1 MHASA
6 RPYVIAGSAALL
18 TSGMIAV
25 MPAEQPAALRVANMD
40 VRLVDS
46 GSLLT
51 DLTGALGNL
60 DPLTSLGSLSL
71 PDLGSLDLGGL
82 DSSSLFADG
91 SLLNIPY
98 NLFADIVNIPYNES
112 LALQEYAYALG
123 PASLADGS
131 SLGGGVPGWIPPGFE
146 GFAGYGAPG
155 SSDILYNFGGTGSWY
170 TETLGNTWGWDDGN
184 FPQLDG
190 LISALLPFPSFTQPL
205 VDQIQTFAQAEF
217 IAGADVNCEFECASP
232 LGYLGEWLHGATPLA
247 SLLAGTTFPDTIQGG
262 IGDPTLPV
270 IWAGEPAQLNLLA
283 PFEGLANSLT
293 ESPSADPILLP
304 DLGSV
309 STNLT
314 SLFSDFSNDFNPFI
328 TGSFVYWGAPT
339 LYSIP
344 AAIGGT
350 IQDLTGIPNQFGF
363 PADQIQG
370 AEPIWGP
377 TAGPS
382 SLLTG
387 LPQGFEYLLNG
398 PGGAGGDGL
407 LGYLNPE
414 TYLTAIENLLHGN
427 FPAILGDIPLLGYLG
442 LGDPGTLLGSLDPS
456 ALLGSVDPSA
466 LGSLDPSAIVGDL
479 SALLPN
485 AGTDLASQLPDLTT
499 NLSALLPN
507 IGTDLASL
515 LGPDLATNLS
525 ALLPNIGTDLASSLG
540 PDLAT
545 NLLTVF

>member
-1 MHASA
+1 
-6 RPYVIAGSAALL
+6 
-18 TSGMIAV
+18 
-25 MPAEQPAALRVANMD
+25 
-40 VRLVDS
+40 
-46 GSLLT
+46 
-51 DLTGALGNL
+51 
-60 DPLTSLGSLSL
+60 
-71 PDLGSLDLGGL
+71 
-82 DSSSLFADG
+82 
-91 SLLNIPY
+91 
-98 NLFADIVNIPYNES
+98 
-112 LALQEYAYALG
+112 
-123 PASLADGS
+123 
-131 SLGGGVPGWIPPGFE
+131 
-146 GFAGYGAPG
+146 
-155 SSDILYNFGGTGSWY
+155 
-170 TETLGNTWGWDDGN
+170 
-184 FPQLDG
+184 
-190 LISALLPFPSFTQPL
+190 
-205 VDQIQTFAQAEF
+205 
-217 IAGADVNCEFECASP
+217 
-232 LGYLGEWLHGATPLA
+232 
-247 SLLAGTTFPDTIQGG
+247 
-262 IGDPTLPV
+262 
-270 IWAGEPAQLNLLA
+270 
-283 PFEGLANSLT
+283 LT

-309 STNLT
+309 ATNLT

-363 PADQIQG
+363 PADQVQG
-370 AEPIWGP
+370 SEPSWGL

-414 TYLTAIENLLHGN
+414 TYLTAIENLLHGD

-442 LGDPGTLLGSLDPS
+442 LGDPGTLLGPLDLS

-485 AGTDLASQLPDLTT
+485 AGADLASLAGPDLATD
-499 NLSALLPN
+499 LSALLPN
-507 IGTDLASL
+507 VGTDIASM
-515 LGPDLATNLS
+515 
-525 ALLPNIGTDLASSLG
+525 LG

-545 NLLTVF
+545 NLLTLF